1 LKTVKIDVIPQKVA
15 SRLELLVR
23 IPYAIILGI
32 ILYFLGLIVFVLF
45 ILNIVTILLVKQRV
59 AVEFIAAYIE
69 QYAKVSA
76 YLTLV
81 TDERPPLLPEFK

>member
-45 ILNIVTILLVKQRV
+45 ILNIVTILLEKQRV
-59 AVEFIAAYIE
+59 AAEFIAAYIE